1 MATPSDRW
9 TLNQS
14 ALASLI
20 ERLGQGDA
28 REYEVVRRK
37 LIAFLDL
44 RGAAR
49 PEVAAD
55 ETLDRVARKIE
66 EGVAIESL
74 RAYVFGVARRVL
86 LESERRERRERIVQ
100 ETWVLLHHE
109 PDASDAE
116 TQRRLACLGKCLKK
130 LSAENRA
137 LIEAYHGSTRGPARS
152 GREALAA
159 RLGLSEGALRTR
171 AHRIRNELGAC
182 ARRCLAGT
190 AGNE

>member
-9 TLNQS
+9 TLNQT

-20 ERLGQGDA
+20 ERLGRGDA
-28 REYEVVRRK
+28 REYEVLRRK

-55 ETLDRVARKIE
+55 ETLDRVARKLE
-66 EGVAIESL
+66 DGVAIESL

-100 ETWVLLHHE
+100 EAWVLLHRE
-109 PDASDAE
+109 PDAPDAE
-116 TQRRLACLGKCLKK
+116 TQRRLACLDKCLRS
-130 LSAENRA
+130 LAAENRA
-137 LIEAYHGSTRGPARS
+137 IIEAYHGSAGGSLRG
-152 GREALAA
+152 GRVDLAA
-159 RLGLSEGALRTR
+159 RLNLSEGALRTR

-182 ARRCLAGT
+182 ARRCLART
-190 AGNE
+190 ARNE

>member
-9 TLNQS
+9 TLSQS

-28 REYEVVRRK
+28 REYEILRRK
-37 LIAFLDL
+37 LVAFLDL

-55 ETLDRVARKIE
+55 ETLDRVARKLQ

-86 LESERRERRERIVQ
+86 LESERRERRERIAQ
-100 ETWVLLHHE
+100 EAWVLLHHE
-109 PDASDAE
+109 PEAPDEE
-116 TQRRLACLGKCLKK
+116 TRARLECLEKCLRS
-130 LSAENRA
+130 LSTENRA
-137 LIEAYHGSTRGPARS
+137 IIEAYHGSAGGSLRG
-152 GREALAA
+152 GRVALAA
-159 RLGLSEGALRTR
+159 RLNLSVGALRTR

-182 ARRCLAGT
+182 ARRCLARMT
-190 AGNE
+190 GNE

>member
-28 REYEVVRRK
+28 REYEVIRRK

-49 PEVAAD
+49 PEGAAD
-55 ETLDRVARKIE
+55 ETLDRVARKLE
-66 EGVAIESL
+66 EGVAIQSL

-100 ETWVLLHHE
+100 ETWVLLRHE

-116 TQRRLACLGKCLKK
+116 TQRRLVCLEKCLEK
-130 LSAENRA
+130 LSSEDRA
-137 LIEAYHGSTRGPARS
+137 LIETYHGGTRGTARS
-152 GREALAA
+152 GRVALAD
-159 RLGLSEGALRTR
+159 RLDLSDGALRTR

-182 ARRCLAGT
+182 ARQCLART
-190 AGNE
+190 TGNE

>member
-1 MATPSDRW
+1 MATPSDPW
-9 TLNQS
+9 TLNRS

-28 REYEVVRRK
+28 RAYEVIRRK
-37 LIAFLDL
+37 LVSFLDL

-55 ETLDRVARKIE
+55 ETLDRVARKLE
-66 EGVAIESL
+66 EGVPIQSL
-74 RAYVFGVARRVL
+74 RAYVFGVARLVL
-86 LESERRERRERIVQ
+86 LEGERRERRERIVQ

-116 TQRRLACLGKCLKK
+116 TQRRLACLEKCVKN

-137 LIEAYHGSTRGPARS
+137 LIEAYHGSTRGTVRS
-152 GREALAA
+152 DREALAA
-159 RLGLSEGALRTR
+159 RFGLSEGALRTR

-182 ARRCLAGT
+182 ARQCLART